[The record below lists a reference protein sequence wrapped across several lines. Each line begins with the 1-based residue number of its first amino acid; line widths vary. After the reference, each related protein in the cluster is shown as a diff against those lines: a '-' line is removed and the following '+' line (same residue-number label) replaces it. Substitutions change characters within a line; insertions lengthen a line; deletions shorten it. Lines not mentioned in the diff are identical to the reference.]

1 MINVRFPQ
9 LRKPGI
15 MRNEKGF
22 TLVEI
27 LIVVAM
33 TGIMVAGVLMVI
45 GTSTNILVKTR
56 NQETAKDIAA
66 TEMEYIRS
74 LPFSGSYTLPA
85 LPAIYSNFTLNSTN
99 TPPFTAIVTPLQLGE
114 QKIEIDVFL
123 KGSTTP
129 IFTIVDYRVDY

>member
-1 MINVRFPQ
+1 MINFRFAK
-9 LRKPGI
+9 LGKPGI
-15 MRNEKGF
+15 VRDEKGF
-22 TLVEI
+22 TLIEI

-45 GTSTNILVKTR
+45 GTSTKILIKTK

-74 LPFSGSYTLPA
+74 QSFSGSYTLPA

-99 TPPFTAIVTPLQLGE
+99 TPPFNAIVTPLQLCE

-129 IFTIVDYRVDY
+129 IYELVDYRVDY